1 MSINR
6 GMDKPNINT
15 YNEKKI
21 FALKIKEILQYAI
34 LWMNLKDITLN
45 EISQSQRESD
55 CMISTYVRYLK

>member
-45 EISQSQRESD
+45 ETSQSQK
-55 CMISTYVRYLK
+55 YKYLICP